1 MAEAAKLGRWS
12 LLAERRL
19 WFMAAFGF
27 VAGLPLPLSGFTLR
41 QWLTEGHVSL
51 GAIGLTANIGLAYTL
66 KFLWSPLLDQVRP
79 PLGLHRFGRRRGWLL
94 AIQPLLVL
102 SCVWLALSDAG
113 AAPELAIAAAAVIA
127 FCSASQDVVVDAWR
141 IETFPA
147 HLQPAGMATYVWGYR
162 VALLISGAGVIKSAD
177 LIGWHSALL
186 IVAALLAGGVALT
199 LAAPEPPLRLV
210 PPVLKSFTARVVAGV
225 VEPLRE
231 FIGRPGSGL
240 VLSYILLFYLGEVM
254 AGVMLA
260 PFYNYLGFDRSA
272 VAAATGPYS
281 LVATILGIAGGV
293 WLIARIGLARA
304 LISTGF
310 LQMIAMGMY
319 VWLAYSAG
327 DHVVLYATVIVE
339 AFVQGL
345 ASASFV
351 TYLSGLCAAAYT
363 ATHYALLSSLASV
376 ASHTVGGLSGFVAQA
391 LGWKLFYVFSML
403 ASLPAMGVML
413 MLLRRFPPRPAQ
425 MVAAPAE

>member
-1 MAEAAKLGRWS
+1 MDTTGTTRRWA

-27 VAGLPLPLSGFTLR
+27 IAGLPLPLSSFTLR

-66 KFLWSPLLDQVRP
+66 KFLWSPLLDQMRP

-94 AIQPLLVL
+94 MIQPGLVL
-102 SCVWLALSDAG
+102 GCVWLALSDAG
-113 AAPELAIAAAAVIA
+113 AAPIMAIAAAAAIA
-127 FCSASQDVVVDAWR
+127 FCSASQDIVVDAWR
-141 IETFPA
+141 IETFPP
-147 HLQPAGMATYVWGYR
+147 HLQAAGMATYVWGYR
-162 VALLISGAGVIKSAD
+162 VALLVSGAGVIKSAD
-177 LIGWHSALL
+177 LIGWHGALG
-186 IVAALLAGGVALT
+186 IVAALLACGIVLT
-199 LAAPEPPLRLV
+199 LAAPEPPLRAV
-210 PPVLKSFTARVVAGV
+210 PPVVAGLVARVVAGV

-231 FIGRPGSGL
+231 FVSRPGSGL
-240 VLSYILLFYLGEVM
+240 VLAYILLFYLGEVM

-260 PFYNYLGFDRSA
+260 PFYRSLGFDRGA

-281 LVATILGIAGGV
+281 LAATIVGIAGGV

-310 LQMIAMGMY
+310 LQMIAMAMY

-327 DHVVLYATVIVE
+327 DHAVLYATVVVE
-339 AFVQGL
+339 AFAQGL
-345 ASASFV
+345 ASAAFV

-376 ASHTVGGLSGFVAQA
+376 ASHTVGGLSGFVAEA

-413 MLLRRFPPRPAQ
+413 VMLRRVPPVERNAQ
-425 MVAAPAE
+425 PQ